1 LENPSLWKLTDFGI
15 SVLTTGYMMATRDNR
30 GTDEYTAPEI
40 LHAQRDVPT
49 YWNAVDIFGIGL
61 ILHEL
66 FTGHRVFYSRADA
79 MKYPPIIPQLYY
91 CPLIPVVGPFTPVS
105 EVASAYAT
113 QVVLTPFD
121 HIDDNV
127 RIQLAEFWDAV
138 KSMELTNKAFL
149 GEVNSTIKSR
159 LEEINTLLRAML
171 DCNPAKRP
179 TIDVLEHHFRANTI
193 RSMLE
198 NDVV

>member
-1 LENPSLWKLTDFGI
+1 
-15 SVLTTGYMMATRDNR
+15 MATRDNR

-49 YWNAVDIFGIGL
+49 YWEAVDIFGIGL
-61 ILHEL
+61 ILYEL
-66 FTGHRVFYSRADA
+66 FTGHRVFYSRAEA
-79 MKYPPIIPQLYY
+79 MKYPPTIPQLYFS
-91 CPLIPVVGPFTPVS
+91 PLIPVVGRFTPVS

-113 QVVLTPFD
+113 QVLLTPFD

-127 RIQLAEFWDAV
+127 RSQLAEFWHAV
-138 KSMELTNKAFL
+138 KGMELTSNAFL
-149 GEVNSTIKSR
+149 GEVNSSIKSR
-159 LEEINTLLRAML
+159 LEEFNTLLRAML
-171 DCNPAKRP
+171 DCDPVKRP

-198 NDVV
+198 NDVVRSSY